1 MELQTAAPPGAIGM
15 RKISRRD
22 ILAAIAAFGACGVA
36 RNARAAETR
45 PLADRLAEYVVAL
58 RYEDLDAATIERVKS
73 HVIDTLGCG
82 IAAFD
87 ERPVRVCRDI
97 AERSQGDATIIGT
110 ARKATADLAAF
121 ANGAAFR
128 YYDLNDFYNG
138 TITTH
143 PSDHIAPC
151 FAVAEAVRAGGRD
164 LIAAIATAYEIN
176 CRLADDLDIFPH
188 GWDTPVYSLP
198 AVALASGK
206 LMGLDAAKMTEAV
219 NIAINDHIS
228 MGQTR
233 TQVLSDWKGLAD
245 GEASRNAVF
254 AAMLARGGLTGPSP
268 IFEGRLGFFKQ
279 VSGEASVDIGK
290 FGGHGNKFRI
300 HQCGIKTFPAV
311 IYSQTAIAGALAVAD
326 EIAAG
331 APDRFTALERVASI
345 EVATSRRGLTQTS
358 ADREK
363 WSPTTRDT
371 ADHSMPYLV
380 TRAMFDGEI
389 TNESYIPE
397 KLKEAR
403 ILAFMQK
410 IKVVED
416 PAFTARPGD
425 PPTRI
430 SATLADG
437 RRVIRE
443 VIDIPGFAGK
453 PMQRADVDRK
463 FRSNIGRRWPQQKT
477 DAVLQSLWALE
488 YVRDISALLAGLTV

>member
-1 MELQTAAPPGAIGM
+1 MDLRTTPPFGVNGS
-15 RKISRRD
+15 REISRRG
-22 ILAAIAAFGACGVA
+22 ILAGIAAFSVCGAA
-36 RNARAAETR
+36 RNARAAEPR
-45 PLADRLAEYVVAL
+45 PLAARLAEYASTV

-87 ERPVRVCRDI
+87 ERPVRVCREI
-97 AERSQGDATIIGT
+97 AHGVQGDATIIGT
-110 ARKATADLAAF
+110 ARKTTTDLAAF

-138 TITTH
+138 TTTTH

-164 LIAAIATAYEIN
+164 LIAAVVTAYEIN
-176 CRLADDLDIFPH
+176 CRLADELDTSSH

-198 AVALASGK
+198 AVALASSK

-233 TQVLSDWKGLAD
+233 RQVLSDWKGLAD

-254 AAMLARGGLTGPSP
+254 AAMLARAGLTGPSP
-268 IFEGRLGFFKQ
+268 IFEGTRGFFKQ
-279 VSGEASVDIGK
+279 VSGEASVDVGK

-300 HQCGIKTFPAV
+300 HQCGFKAFPAV
-311 IYSQTAIAGALAVAD
+311 IFSQTAIVAALAVAD
-326 EIAAG
+326 EIAKG
-331 APDRFTALERVASI
+331 APDKITSLERVASI
-345 EVATSRRGLTQTS
+345 EVATSRLGLTQTGT
-358 ADREK
+358 DREK
-363 WSPTTRDT
+363 WEPTTRDT

-380 TRAMFDGEI
+380 ARAMFEGGI
-389 TNESYIPE
+389 TNESYSLE
-397 KLKEAR
+397 KLKEPR

-425 PPTRI
+425 SPTRI
-430 SATLADG
+430 SATFADG
-437 RRVIRE
+437 RRVSRE

-453 PMQRADVDRK
+453 PMQRPDIDRK
-463 FRSNIGRRWPQQKT
+463 FRSNIGRRWPRQKT
-477 DAVLQSLWALE
+477 DAVLQTLWALE
-488 YVRDISALLAGLTV
+488 NMRDIGGLLMGLTV

>member
-1 MELQTAAPPGAIGM
+1 MVLKTALFESLGS
-15 RKISRRD
+15 RKISRRG
-22 ILAAIAAFGACGVA
+22 ILAGIAAFGLCGAA
-36 RNARAAETR
+36 RNGRAAEPR
-45 PLADRLAEYVVAL
+45 PLAGRLAEYASTL
-58 RYEDLDAATIERVKS
+58 RYEDLDAATIERAKS

-82 IAAFD
+82 IAAFH
-87 ERPVRVCRDI
+87 ERPVRVCREV
-97 AERSQGDATIIGT
+97 ALGVQGDATIIGIT
-110 ARKATADLAAF
+110 RKTTADLAAF

-138 TITTH
+138 TTTTH

-164 LIAAIATAYEIN
+164 LIVAIVIAYEIN
-176 CRLADDLDIFPH
+176 CRLADDLDIFSH

-198 AVALASGK
+198 AVALASSK
-206 LMGLDAAKMTEAV
+206 LMGLDGAKMTEAV

-233 TQVLSDWKGLAD
+233 RQVLSDWKGLAD

-268 IFEGRLGFFKQ
+268 IFEGTLGFFKQ
-279 VSGEASVDIGK
+279 LSGDSSVDIGK

-311 IYSQTAIAGALAVAD
+311 VFSQTAIIAALAVAD
-326 EIAAG
+326 EIAKG
-331 APDRFTALERVASI
+331 APDKFTALERVASI
-345 EVATSRRGLTQTS
+345 EVATSRLGLKQTGT
-358 ADREK
+358 DREK
-363 WSPTTRDT
+363 WAPTTRDT

-380 TRAMFDGEI
+380 TRAMFDGDI
-389 TNESYIPE
+389 TNESYTPE
-397 KLKEAR
+397 KLKEPH
-403 ILAFMQK
+403 ILGFMQK

-425 PPTRI
+425 SPTRI
-430 SATLADG
+430 SATFVDG
-437 RRVIRE
+437 RRVSRE

-453 PMQRADVDRK
+453 PMQRPDVDRK
-463 FRSNIGRRWPQQKT
+463 FRSNIGRRWPREKT
-477 DAVLQSLWALE
+477 DAVLQALWALE
-488 YVRDISALLAGLTV
+488 NTRDIGTLLAGLAV